1 MEQSQV
7 TTVTEKRTYVRYE
20 PIMRRW
26 RLAAI
31 VLMGLL
37 ALESYLL
44 VMALKGNVALAGELA
59 ACQPVETENNKH

>member
-7 TTVTEKRTYVRYE
+7 TTAAEKRTYIRYE

-26 RLAAI
+26 RLVAI

-37 ALESYLL
+37 TVESYLL

-59 ACQPVETENNKH
+59 ACQPVEIEVR

>member
-26 RLAAI
+26 RMAAI
-31 VLMGLL
+31 LLMGLL
-37 ALESYLL
+37 TVESYLL
-44 VMALKGNVALAGELA
+44 VMALKGSAALAGELA
-59 ACQPVETENNKH
+59 TCQPVEIEVR

>member
-7 TTVTEKRTYVRYE
+7 TTAAEKRTYVRYE

-26 RLAAI
+26 RLVAI
-31 VLMGLL
+31 LLMGLL

-44 VMALKGNVALAGELA
+44 MMALKGNVAMAGELA
-59 ACQPVETENNKH
+59 TCQPVEIEVR